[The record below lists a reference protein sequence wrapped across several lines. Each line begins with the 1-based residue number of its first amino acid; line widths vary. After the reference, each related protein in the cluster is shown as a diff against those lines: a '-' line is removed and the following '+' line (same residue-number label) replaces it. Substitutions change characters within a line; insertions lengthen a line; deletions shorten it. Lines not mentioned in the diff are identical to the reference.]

1 MRYWGIYRLLLSLV
15 PPQGRQTETDLSP
28 ALSQQIVKILRRHR
42 CVGASLCLFDANGAV
57 GSLAFGNARQGM
69 KATSDTLYRTAS
81 ISKFAVALCAMKLQQ
96 EGRLSLDADVN
107 GFLPFSLRHPQAPDT
122 PITLRML
129 LTHTAGLHDGKAYA
143 AGLARGDGLSAILAQ
158 DSFCKHLPGEAWEY
172 SNLGAG
178 IAGIVLEAAMQTDFE
193 QLMQDEL
200 FRPLDVEASFYP
212 QGILLP
218 LADAYQVLPPQK
230 APRLDGAQRQ
240 ERPLPASGVDAERHY
255 AIAHGNL
262 CLSAGQLVK
271 LGIAGMVPGFLE
283 QKSLDEMRRPA
294 ASFGKRARNL
304 SQGIGTFILR
314 DSALAPRTLYG
325 HQGMAYGAVH
335 ALFFDPA
342 IGRGFA
348 LLTSGASLAR
358 RGVLADLNAAMIQL
372 LWSRWA
378 E

>member
-15 PPQGRQTETDLSP
+15 PPQGQQTETDLSP
-28 ALSQQIVKILRRHR
+28 ALSQEIVKILRRHR
-42 CVGASLCLFDANGAV
+42 CVGANLCLFDANGAA
-57 GSLAFGNARQGM
+57 GSLAFGNARRGM
-69 KATSDTLYRTAS
+69 QTTAKTLYRIAS
-81 ISKFAVALCAMKLQQ
+81 VSKFAVALCAMKLQQ

-143 AGLARGDGLSAILAQ
+143 AGLARGDSLSSILAQ

-178 IAGIVLEAAMQTDFE
+178 IAGVVLEAAMQTDFE

-200 FRPLDVEASFYP
+200 FRPLDIEASFYP
-212 QGILLP
+212 QSILLP

-230 APRLDGAQRQ
+230 APRLDGVMRQ
-240 ERPLPASGVDAERHY
+240 ERPLPARGVDAERHY
-255 AIAHGNL
+255 SIAHGNL
-262 CLSAGQLVK
+262 CLSAGHLVK
-271 LGIAGMVPGFLE
+271 LGTAGMVPGFLE
-283 QKSLDEMRRPA
+283 QKSLDEMRRPT
-294 ASFGKRARNL
+294 ASFGKRAKNL

-314 DSALAPRTLYG
+314 DSALAPHPLYG

-342 IGRGFA
+342 IGRGFV

-358 RGVLADLNAAMIQL
+358 RGVLADLNADMIQL

-378 E
+378 K